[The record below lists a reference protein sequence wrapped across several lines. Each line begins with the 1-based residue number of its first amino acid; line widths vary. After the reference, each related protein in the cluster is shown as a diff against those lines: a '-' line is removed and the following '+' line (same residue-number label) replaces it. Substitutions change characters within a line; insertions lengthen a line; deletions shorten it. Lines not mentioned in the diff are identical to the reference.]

1 MNISFIIITDSN
13 KLSECL
19 LQIRS
24 IVNLN
29 IPKYEII
36 ICGKLNSNLKHSIK
50 QLSPHVLFI
59 DKTEAANL
67 GQLGLMRNYA
77 CDEANYDN
85 LVISDDDMLFT
96 SSWYNQLLKNDTS
109 FDILTTRVK
118 LPDGT
123 RFWDHCCYMS
133 PTKGHIIL
141 NPDETDS
148 HLYMSG
154 GQSWI
159 MKKYVFEK
167 VRWDENIA
175 IYSMSN
181 LIDYNKGKHNED
193 TEYSLRCREYF
204 NISHNHNIV
213 VYHNDASY
221 TSIGRVV
228 RRRYNNAP
236 NTWLNSILLPPEI
249 MINFSMELLKV
260 GLEAEAIDILRTVS
274 ISDTSKFDDIRSY
287 IKNIENHYG
296 GKLIDSEYSIENQE
310 YQSLVASLSPL

>member
-1 MNISFIIITDSN
+1 MNVSFIIITDSN
-13 KLSECL
+13 KISECL

-29 IPKYEII
+29 IPKYEIV
-36 ICGKLNSNLKHSIK
+36 ICGKLNDNLRNSIM
-50 QLSPHVLFI
+50 QLSGYVVFI
-59 DKTEAANL
+59 DKPEAADL

-77 CDEANYDN
+77 CDASSYDN

-96 SSWYNQLLKNDTS
+96 KNWYNELLNTDTS
-109 FDILTTRVK
+109 FDILTTRVQ

-159 MKKYVFEK
+159 MKKYVFDK

-181 LIDYNKGKHNED
+181 MTDYNKGKHNED
-193 TEYSLRCREYF
+193 TEYSLRCRENF
-204 NISHNHNIV
+204 SISHNHNIV

-228 RRRYNNAP
+228 RRRYNKAP
-236 NTWLNSILLPPEI
+236 HTWIRPILLPPEI

-260 GLEAEAIDILRTVS
+260 GLEAEALDILRTVS
-274 ISDTSKFDDIRSY
+274 TSHESRFEDVREY
-287 IKNIENHYG
+287 LQNIEKHYG
-296 GKLIDSEYSIENQE
+296 GKLIDSTYQIENND
-310 YQSLVASLSPL
+310 YNTLIASLNIL